1 MKKSNLFKIFIYCLL
16 FVFSIF
22 ILPITFSKYTSSYSN
37 SEISMNITKPNYKVK
52 FDSNGGSGT
61 MNDMSFTYGTAQN
74 LTANTFTRTC
84 FYFNG
89 WNTESDGTGT
99 SYSNQEE
106 VNNLTTTNNEE
117 ITLYA
122 QWGTNCI
129 FFQVPP
135 DWSGNN
141 VSIYLFNSSTN
152 NTWPGYT
159 ASSIDSSKN
168 IFGYE
173 LSDTDKQTYDSI
185 IINSNNGARQTV
197 DLDLNNTNIGKIFVP
212 KLYNSSTQVRV
223 FFSGSSNWTPYIYLW
238 NSSSGSNN
246 HGWPGLLMS
255 GKISGSGYSEVIT
268 KSQYDKI
275 IFNKGSG
282 GVGNQTDDMNVPTY
296 QDLTYK
302 IARDGNNQSHEQ
314 TRFYYDGEWN
324 EYDNWINSGYSVW
337 YSGDYTKFQSAQSA
351 LGY

>member
-22 ILPITFSKYTSSYSN
+22 IIPITFSKYTSSYSN

-197 DLDLNNTNIGKIFVP
+197 DLDLNSTNIGKIFVP

-268 KSQYDKI
+268 KSQYDKM

-337 YSGDYTKFQSAQSA
+337 YSGDYTKFQNAQSE